1 MTINSTTPG
10 ARSQREGENLRRKY
24 WCFLLVAS
32 LLVSCAGDNP
42 ANAGSQQ
49 SSCNL
54 IGDQK
59 CGTNSVGKEVVLEC
73 QVVESAAE
81 SGAVKEWHIAQVCEH
96 CCVEAMC
103 VSASECREADAF
115 GYSPDAETGDVIF
128 AKPDTV
134 KDAATEKDIGPTP
147 VDVVWTGADI
157 PVMIEDT
164 WSWVDAAEP
173 EEDEWCYYC
182 YDVPPEVNWWEED
195 TTSWWDAS
203 SSDSDTPTC
212 PADKCHPSNPCGWD
226 CNAYCDCPGA
236 AWDYNDCNDI
246 DCHDPEC
253 CQLGDPC
260 GWAEDEQC
268 ECGGDLDWDAG
279 DCDE

>member
-1 MTINSTTPG
+1 MTINSASPD
-10 ARSQREGENLRRKY
+10 ARSQRAGENLRREY

-32 LLVSCAGDNP
+32 LLVSCAGDDL

-59 CGTNSVGKEVVLEC
+59 CGTNSVGKAVVLEC
-73 QVVESAAE
+73 QVVESSTE
-81 SGAVKEWHIAQVCEH
+81 SGAVKEWHIAEACEH

-103 VSASECREADAF
+103 VSAGGCREADAF
-115 GYSPDAETGDVIF
+115 GYSPDAESADVLF
-128 AKPDTV
+128 AKPDV
-134 KDAATEKDIGPTP
+134 LKDASAKEDVATEW
-147 VDVVWTGADI
+147 VDVVWYADNPDTSVGPR
-157 PVMIEDT
+157 PVVDT
-164 WSWVDAAEP
+164 V

-182 YDVPPEVNWWEED
+182 YDIVEEDNWWEED
-195 TTSWWDAS
+195 TTGWWDAS

-236 AWDYNDCNDI
+236 AWDYNDCSEI
-246 DCHDPEC
+246 DCHDPQC
-253 CQLGDPC
+253 CQPSNPC
-260 GWAEDEQC
+260 HWEDDQQC
-268 ECGGDLDWDAG
+268 ECGGDFTWDAA
-279 DCDE
+279 DCEK